1 MLLGA
6 PSSRP
11 EAQEGGVTAVK
22 RQVLVVSSEAA
33 NRRAIEEVTRAWMI
47 DAIICSSLQESRA
60 ILATHGVAAVFCEDH
75 LTDGTYRDLLS
86 IVPKV
91 PVIVM
96 VSDDKDE
103 SVDREALALGAL
115 DVIGSPCSRQDV
127 QWMIIRTIQD
137 RSTGTR

>member
-1 MLLGA
+1 V
-6 PSSRP
+6 
-11 EAQEGGVTAVK
+11 VTAVN

-47 DAIICSSLQESRA
+47 DAIVCSSLQESRA
-60 ILATHGVAAVFCEDH
+60 VLSKQGVAAVFCEDR
-75 LTDGTYRDLLS
+75 LTDGTYRDLLP

-96 VSDDKDE
+96 ISDGKDE
-103 SVDREALALGAL
+103 SADREAIALGAL